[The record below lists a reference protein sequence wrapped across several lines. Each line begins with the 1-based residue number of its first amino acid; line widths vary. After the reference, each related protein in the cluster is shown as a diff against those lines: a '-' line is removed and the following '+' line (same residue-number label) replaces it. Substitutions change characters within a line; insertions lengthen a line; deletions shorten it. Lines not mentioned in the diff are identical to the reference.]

1 MRDERGRSAT
11 ASNGKKKNKSHAG
24 LEFVR
29 GNVIIEVQPAADQ
42 NIVSL
47 LTMIRN
53 IFARKFAVN
62 KILPVIY
69 FANLEESSL
78 TNSF

>member
-1 MRDERGRSAT
+1 MVEVQLRQLE
-11 ASNGKKKNKSHAG
+11 KKNKSHAG

-29 GNVIIEVQPAADQ
+29 ENVIIEVQPAADQ
-42 NIVSL
+42 KHFCSR
-47 LTMIRN
+47 MD
-53 IFARKFAVN
+53 N

-69 FANLEESSL
+69 FANLEESSF